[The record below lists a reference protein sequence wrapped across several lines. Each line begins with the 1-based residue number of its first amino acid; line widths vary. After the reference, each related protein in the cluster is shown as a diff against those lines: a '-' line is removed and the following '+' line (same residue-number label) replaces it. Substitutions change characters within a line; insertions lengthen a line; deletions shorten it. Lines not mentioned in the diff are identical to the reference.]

1 MGEEPGEMSRARRRR
16 GGSRTKR
23 PAGGEVSRGR
33 RSISKVGGVHRFDS
47 YEDWV
52 RVKSCPSKVR
62 FADELDAISAAIGVS
77 LSHGP
82 ARAYRCE
89 RCGGYHVTTR
99 VGGCEEGAR

>member
-1 MGEEPGEMSRARRRR
+1 MGEEPGEVSRARRRR
-16 GGSRTKR
+16 RGSRAKR

-33 RSISKVGGVHRFDS
+33 LSISEVGGVHRFDS
-47 YEDWV
+47 YEDWA
-52 RVKSCPSKVR
+52 RVKSCSSKVR
-62 FADELDAISAAIGVS
+62 FAEELDAISAAIRMS
-77 LSHGP
+77 SSHGP